1 VLRRFV
7 SAGGLVAGGV
17 ALLLCAAPARAQ
29 DDPGFAFYRRDPAD
43 AGTRAAAS
51 SSACSCLS
59 RFCRPPRCPPYC
71 DPTFGYYPTAWRAWP
86 SLYTGEVAE
95 TAPVPKR
102 DATAPDSGGA
112 PKTMP
117 PATDEAR
124 RRQTVPG
131 TLPSV
136 TANVR

>member
-1 VLRRFV
+1 MLRRFV
-7 SAGGLVAGGV
+7 SAGGLLACGM
-17 ALLLCAAPARAQ
+17 AIMLSAAPARAQ
-29 DDPGFAFYRRDPAD
+29 DGGFAFYRRDPAD

-51 SSACSCLS
+51 SSACSCFS

-71 DPTFGYYPTAWRAWP
+71 DPTFGYYPTVWRSWP

-95 TAPVPKR
+95 TAPAPKR
-102 DATAPDSGGA
+102 DTTTPDSS

-124 RRQTVPG
+124 RRQTLPG
-131 TLPSV
+131 ALPSV